1 MQQKTRQEC
10 RSKRYKEKQNS
21 VQRQSIEIVL
31 RDFLSTDKKTTIF
44 NPYLCVYTFVYV
56 KRSF

>member
-31 RDFLSTDKKTTIF
+31 RDFLSTDKKQLFLIHIYAIT
-44 NPYLCVYTFVYV
+44 PLYM
-56 KRSF
+56 